1 MAKIVKAECRNK
13 SETPFPDLVMPRR
26 ILFKMKSKTV
36 KAESRNK
43 SKTPFPDLV
52 MPRRILFKTKSKT
65 VKAECRG
72 KSRTKNYDM
81 VALGGANIDAANP
94 LGEDIF
100 GFRCRR

>member
-1 MAKIVKAECRNK
+1 MPDVDVGQQGQQQYGYEYCRHVGRCYADAKI
-13 SETPFPDLVMPRR
+13 
-26 ILFKMKSKTV
+26 V

-43 SKTPFPDLV
+43 SKTPFSDLV
-52 MPRRILFKTKSKT
+52 MPRCILFKTKSKT
-65 VKAECRG
+65 VKAESRG

-81 VALGGANIDAANP
+81 VALGANIDAANP

>member
-1 MAKIVKAECRNK
+1 
-13 SETPFPDLVMPRR
+13 
-26 ILFKMKSKTV
+26 
-36 KAESRNK
+36 
-43 SKTPFPDLV
+43 

-65 VKAECRG
+65 VKAESRG

-81 VALGGANIDAANP
+81 VALGANVDAANP

>member
-1 MAKIVKAECRNK
+1 MAKI
-13 SETPFPDLVMPRR
+13 
-26 ILFKMKSKTV
+26 V

-43 SKTPFPDLV
+43 SKTPFSDLVMPRRILFKTKSKIVKAESRDKSKTPFSDLV

-65 VKAECRG
+65 VKAESRG

-81 VALGGANIDAANP
+81 VALGANIDAANH